1 MIAIT
6 KVPRILR
13 AGGILAIGAIFL
25 AACGSTTTA
34 TSKPTPASGSPLV
47 IADLAPFTGVDAAL
61 GGFYEASCLGA
72 TKAINAAGGVLG
84 HRLACATFDTRG
96 DPADAVPATNQM
108 FATEPNLAMVIGCTS
123 DEAASVVPIIN
134 SKKMVMFCMTGQSE
148 FDHTHYPYFFRLVP
162 PDLAESYAMVAIA
175 KYTKHYQRVALAFG
189 NDIGSQ
195 TFVGPALTSIKKAGL
210 TLTANVTLDL
220 TANTFRTEAEQVV
233 QSHPQVILTEALG
246 SADAT
251 FLAEVKQLNG
261 GVMIPVI
268 GTSATISPAWFSAV
282 AGAVG
287 ASTLAQNFVA
297 DNLVT
302 ATSGPEFT
310 PFNNAMQAVKSQ
322 VTSLDAGSLNTL
334 LSGPGA
340 VHLFDGMN
348 LAALAM
354 IMANSTKPSVYKA
367 DILKIGDGV
376 PGAVVVN
383 SFAQGKAELAK
394 GKAIRYIGPGGPT
407 SFDSYHDSP
416 GIFQVDGYSASG
428 SVLVLGG
435 ITTAHY
441 RAVQ

>member
-1 MIAIT
+1 MTALRRLPHAI
-6 KVPRILR
+6 KVG
-13 AGGILAIGAIFL
+13 AILAIGGILL
-25 AACGSTTTA
+25 AACSSTTTS
-34 TSKPTPASGSPLV
+34 TSSTGKYPLV

-61 GGFYEASCLGA
+61 GGFYEASCLAA
-72 TKAINAAGGVLG
+72 TKAMNEAGGVLG
-84 HRLACATFDTRG
+84 HKLTCATFDTRG

-108 FATEPNLAMVIGCTS
+108 FATEPHLAMVIGCTS

-134 SKKMVMFCMTGQSE
+134 SKKMVMFCMTGQSQ
-148 FDHTHYPYFFRLVP
+148 FDHVHYPYFFRLVP

-175 KYTKHYQRVALAFG
+175 KYYKHYTRIAMAFG

-195 TFVGPALTSIKKAGL
+195 TFVQPAIQSLKKAGI

-220 TANTFRTEAEQVV
+220 TATTFRTEAETVV
-233 QSHPQVILTEALG
+233 ASHPQAIMTEALG

-251 FLAEVKQLNG
+251 FLSEVKQLNG
-261 GVMIPVI
+261 GKMIPVI
-268 GTSATISPAWFSAV
+268 GTSATISPAWFSSV

-287 ASTLAQNFVA
+287 ASTLAQNYVA

-302 ATSGPEFT
+302 ATSGPEYT
-310 PFNNAMQAVKSQ
+310 PFYDAMQAVKNQ
-322 VTSLDAGSLNTL
+322 VKSLDAGSLQTL

-354 IMANSTKPSVYKA
+354 LMAKSTNPSVYKA

-376 PGAVVVN
+376 PGAVVVH

-416 GIFQVDGYSASG
+416 GIFQVDGYQANG
-428 SVLVLGG
+428 NVVVLAG

>member
-1 MIAIT
+1 MSALRRLPHAI
-6 KVPRILR
+6 KV
-13 AGGILAIGAIFL
+13 GAILTIGGLLL
-25 AACGSTTTA
+25 AACSSATTTTSTTG
-34 TSKPTPASGSPLV
+34 KYPLV

-61 GGFYEASCLGA
+61 GGYYEASCLGA
-72 TKAINAAGGVLG
+72 TKAINQAGGVLG
-84 HRLACATFDTRG
+84 HKLTCATFDTRG

-108 FATEPNLAMVIGCTS
+108 FATEPHLVLVIGCTS

-148 FDHTHYPYFFRLVP
+148 FDHVHYPYFFRLVP

-175 KYTKHYQRVALAFG
+175 KYYKHYTRVAMAFG

-195 TFVGPALTSIKKAGL
+195 TFVQPAIQSLKKAGI

-220 TANTFRTEAEQVV
+220 TATTFRTEAETVV
-233 QSHPQVILTEALG
+233 ASHPQAIMTEALG

-251 FLAEVKQLNG
+251 FLSEVKQLNG
-261 GVMIPVI
+261 GKMIPVI
-268 GTSATISPAWFSAV
+268 GTSATISPAWFSSV

-287 ASTLAQNFVA
+287 ASTLAQNYVA

-302 ATSGPEFT
+302 ATSGPEYK
-310 PFNNAMQAVKSQ
+310 PFYDAMQAVKNQ
-322 VTSLDAGSLNTL
+322 VKSLDAGSLQTL

-354 IMANSTKPSVYKA
+354 VMAKSTNPSVYKA

-376 PGAVVVN
+376 PGAVVVH

-416 GIFQVDGYSASG
+416 GIFQVDGYQANG
-428 SVLVLGG
+428 NVVVLAG
-435 ITTAHY
+435 ISTAHY